1 MSRELMAVEIRKQ
14 LLKFSLNSNT
24 LTINELRIVLA
35 IERVI
40 ARLEN
45 SAELRNHLIFKGGFV
60 LLKVLE
66 SDRFTR
72 DLDALCEG
80 INKKD
85 AQDLINKALL
95 TDLDDGF
102 WFGEIRVQN
111 LEEQGEYGALR
122 FDCAYFLGDP
132 PVEKLKLVKLSRV
145 HFDLG
150 FGDKVIGKLSP
161 IKSPALLPHGK
172 PLSWKVYP
180 LESIYSEKL
189 ETLVQR
195 GDANSRA
202 KDIYDMTMIFNTC
215 KDTEKLSK
223 AIIATFK
230 NRSTEIPESFSDFAA
245 NLNLRQLKSS
255 WGSVQLSE
263 DDATFE
269 SFWELLLT
277 QFKKLDRIL
286 S

>member
-1 MSRELMAVEIRKQ
+1 MSREQKAVEIRKQ
-14 LLKFSLNSNT
+14 LLKFSLSLDS

-35 IERVI
+35 IERVV

-45 SAELRNHLIFKGGFV
+45 FADLRGHLVFKGGFV

-72 DLDALCEG
+72 DLDALCKG
-80 INKKD
+80 IDKND
-85 AQDLINKALL
+85 AQDLIREALL

-111 LEEQGEYGALR
+111 LEEQGKYGALR

-132 PVEKLKLVKLSRV
+132 PKEKLKLAKLSRV
-145 HFDLG
+145 HFDVG
-150 FGDKVIGKLSP
+150 FGDKVIGKHSP
-161 IKSPALLPHGK
+161 IKSPALLPKGES
-172 PLSWKVYP
+172 LSWKVYP

-202 KDIYDMTMIFNTC
+202 KDIYDMTMIFDAC

-223 AIIATFK
+223 AILETFK
-230 NRSTEIPESFSDFAA
+230 TRSTEIPESFSDFAA

-255 WGSVQLSE
+255 WGSVQLSVE
-263 DDATFE
+263 DATFE

-277 QFKKLDRIL
+277 QLRKLDRIL
-286 S
+286 A

>member
-1 MSRELMAVEIRKQ
+1 MSREPKAVEIRKQ
-14 LLKFSLNSNT
+14 LIKFYQSANS

-35 IERVI
+35 IERVV
-40 ARLEN
+40 ARLEY
-45 SAELRNHLIFKGGFV
+45 SAELRSHLVFKGGFV

-72 DLDALCEG
+72 DLDALCKG
-80 INKKD
+80 IDKND
-85 AQDLINKALL
+85 AQDLIKEALL

-102 WFGEIRVQN
+102 WFGEIRIQN
-111 LEEQGEYGALR
+111 MEEQGEYGALR

-132 PVEKLKLVKLSRV
+132 PKEKLKLAKLSRV
-145 HFDLG
+145 HFDVG

-161 IKSPALLPHGK
+161 IKSPALLPNGH

-202 KDIYDMTMIFNTC
+202 KDIYDMTMIFDAC

-223 AIIATFK
+223 AILATFK
-230 NRSTEIPESFSDFAA
+230 TRSTEMPESFSEFAA

-263 DDATFE
+263 TDATFE

-286 S
+286 T

>member
-1 MSRELMAVEIRKQ
+1 MRAFK
-14 LLKFSLNSNT
+14 
-24 LTINELRIVLA
+24 
-35 IERVI
+35 
-40 ARLEN
+40 RLG
-45 SAELRNHLIFKGGFV
+45 FWGGPQ
-60 LLKVLE
+60 E
-66 SDRFTR
+66 
-72 DLDALCEG
+72 
-80 INKKD
+80 
-85 AQDLINKALL
+85 ALL

-132 PVEKLKLVKLSRV
+132 PKEKLKLAKLSRV
-145 HFDLG
+145 HFDVG

-161 IKSPALLPHGK
+161 IKSPALLPKGE

-202 KDIYDMTMIFNTC
+202 KDIYDMTMIFDAC

-223 AIIATFK
+223 AILATFK
-230 NRSTEIPESFSDFAA
+230 IRSTELPGSFSEFAA

-255 WGSVQLSE
+255 WGVQLSE
-263 DDATFE
+263 EDATFE

-286 S
+286 A